1 MTDGTGK
8 AETERTPDVDEVLRR
23 IGRNLLLFQQIEF
36 LLKHLMS
43 NSRFEGTIASAP
55 ANHEERRANFHKQT
69 LGQLAGQ
76 FADDVLADAGER
88 DAPESLSEAWF
99 SFGFTIQTDSAFVE
113 QHTAEMK
120 AVVDARNDLIHH
132 FLPRWSPASEESTQS
147 ALNYLDDQR
156 AGALPVRDRLLG
168 FAKSLQ
174 DAAKAHAEFIASPEG
189 DRQFELQWLRQ
200 SRLVLLLGELA
211 SRSNRSDGWTVL
223 ATAGQ
228 IVSREEPDELKDMA
242 ERYGHRTLKKLLQA
256 TELFDIDEEPTAS
269 GGTLTIYRINPRFKL
284 RTHRDQVVPDSE
296 LRVSE
301 ASPRDEGKEH
311 V

>member
-1 MTDGTGK
+1 MT
-8 AETERTPDVDEVLRR
+8 
-23 IGRNLLLFQQIEF
+23 
-36 LLKHLMS
+36 
-43 NSRFEGTIASAP
+43 
-55 ANHEERRANFHKQT
+55 
-69 LGQLAGQ
+69 
-76 FADDVLADAGER
+76 
-88 DAPESLSEAWF
+88 
-99 SFGFTIQTDSAFVE
+99 
-113 QHTAEMK
+113 
-120 AVVDARNDLIHH
+120 
-132 FLPRWSPASEESTQS
+132 
-147 ALNYLDDQR
+147 YLDDQR
-156 AGALPVRDRLLG
+156 AGALPLRDRLLG
-168 FAKSLQ
+168 FTKSLQ

-228 IVSREEPDELKDMA
+228 IVSRKEPDELKDMA

-269 GGTLTIYRINPRFKL
+269 GGTRTIYRINPRFKL

>member
-8 AETERTPDVDEVLRR
+8 AETKRTPDVDEVLRR
-23 IGRNLLLFQQIEF
+23 IGRNLLLFQQIEH

-43 NSRFEGTIASAP
+43 NARFEGTIASAP
-55 ANHEERRANFHKQT
+55 ANLEEHRAKFHKQT

-76 FADDVLADAGER
+76 FTDDVLADAGER
-88 DAPESLSEAWF
+88 DAPENLSEPWF
-99 SFGFTIQTDSAFVE
+99 SFRFTIQTDSAFVE
-113 QHTAEMK
+113 QHTTEMK

-132 FLPRWSPASEESTQS
+132 LLPRWSPTSEESTQS
-147 ALNYLDDQR
+147 ALTYLDDQR
-156 AGALPVRDRLLG
+156 ARVLPVRDRLLG

-200 SRLVLLLGELA
+200 SRLVLLMGELT

-228 IVSREEPDELKDMA
+228 IVWREEPDELKCMA

-256 TELFDIDEEPTAS
+256 TELFDIDEEPTAR
-269 GGTLTIYRINPRFKL
+269 GGTRTIYRINPRFKL